1 MSIEISNVTQI
12 DEGGTNTKTELFEQP
27 LWLLEF
33 DTGEQRTIG
42 KSKMEE
48 YLSKAYEKT
57 VHHFKRRISTLTSGT
72 KIIQWSGVFTD
83 YDDFLLSTPELC
95 EKLYKG
101 HQRKD
106 EEKYKKLDEEL
117 VTKRGLVS
125 EAITKAQE
133 HSQHESY
140 HRVTTPEEREKIDK
154 HRDKVKEEGDL
165 GDFRD
170 LIRKDALPHPD
181 KTGYDE
187 FPSSKEKK
195 TYTDGIT
202 GEKYTKDTL

>member
-1 MSIEISNVTQI
+1 MSINITNIIQI
-12 DEGGTNTKTELFEQP
+12 DEGGTNPKTELFEQP
-27 LWLLEF
+27 LWELTFE
-33 DTGEQRTIG
+33 TGEKRIIG
-42 KSKMEE
+42 KPKMEE

-72 KIIQWSGVFTD
+72 KITQWSVVFTD
-83 YDDFLLSTPELC
+83 YDDVLLATIELC

-106 EEKYKKLDEEL
+106 EEKYNKLDEEL
-117 VTKRGLVS
+117 TSKRGLVS

-133 HSQHESY
+133 HSQH
-140 HRVTTPEEREKIDK
+140 RITTSEERKEIDE

-181 KTGYDE
+181 KTGYNE
-187 FPSSKEKK
+187 FPSNKEK
-195 TYTDGIT
+195 TYIDGIT
-202 GEKYTKDTL
+202 GEKYTKDSL

>member
-1 MSIEISNVTQI
+1 MKMSILISNVTQI
-12 DEGGTNTKTELFEQP
+12 DEGGTNPKTELFEQP

-33 DTGEQRTIG
+33 DTGEKRTIG
-42 KSKMEE
+42 KPKMEE

-72 KIIQWSGVFTD
+72 KITQWSGVFTD
-83 YDDFLLSTPELC
+83 YDDFLLSTSELC

-106 EEKYKKLDEEL
+106 EEKYNKLDEEL
-117 VTKRGLVS
+117 TSKRGLVS
-125 EAITKAQE
+125 EAIAKAAE
-133 HSQHESY
+133 RSQRAEI
-140 HRVTTPEEREKIDK
+140 TTPEEREQLDK
-154 HRDKVKEEGDL
+154 HRDKIKEEENL

-170 LIRKDALPHPD
+170 LITRDALPHPD

-187 FPSSKEKK
+187 FPSNNKRKI
-195 TYTDGIT
+195 YTDGIT